1 MVAFF
6 KNINTLICEKNI
18 RRNYFCY
25 GDYNYNYDMLINY
38 FNYQLTP
45 KHRFYRDEKLF
56 EFFSFENDFAKYF
69 IKYCNSLI

>member
-1 MVAFF
+1 MR
-6 KNINTLICEKNI
+6 KTLEEII
-18 RRNYFCY
+18 FAAVIIIIT
-25 GDYNYNYDMLINY
+25 DMLINY

-69 IKYCNSLI
+69 IKYCNSFI